1 MGHEK
6 GHGHGHGH
14 GEYRFCPQCGGW
26 LERRLMKIGEP
37 ERLVCRSCSFIFYLD
52 PKVVAGTLFT
62 LDGRVVLLRR
72 GVEPSLGKW
81 VFPGGF
87 VDRGESV
94 TDAAIRETKE
104 ESCLDVRL
112 DSIVGVYS
120 YAGSPNV
127 IVVYAAEVTGG
138 KLDAGDESTEAATFD
153 AREIPWDDLGFH
165 STREALKDYIR
176 VYLKEKME

>member
-1 MGHEK
+1 MAHEK
-6 GHGHGHGH
+6 EHSHGHGH
-14 GEYRFCPQCGGW
+14 GEHRFCPQCGGG
-26 LERRLMKIGEP
+26 LERRLLKAGEP
-37 ERLVCRSCSFIFYLD
+37 QRLVCGICSFIFYLD

-62 LDGRVVLLRR
+62 IDGRVVLLRR

-81 VFPGGF
+81 VFPGGY

-120 YAGSPNV
+120 YAGSANV
-127 IVVYAAEVTGG
+127 IVVYAAEVIGG
-138 KLDAGDESTEAATFD
+138 KLDAGDESTEASVFD
-153 AREIPWDDLGFH
+153 ARDIPWDDLGFH

-176 VYLKEKME
+176 VYLNKKME

>member
-1 MGHEK
+1 MAHEK
-6 GHGHGHGH
+6 EHSHGH
-14 GEYRFCPQCGGW
+14 GEYRFCPQCGGG
-26 LERRLMKIGEP
+26 LERRLLKAGEP
-37 ERLVCRSCSFIFYLD
+37 KRLVCQSCSFIFYLD

-62 LDGRVVLLRR
+62 IDGRVVLLRR

-127 IVVYAAEVTGG
+127 IVVYAAEVIGG

-153 AREIPWDDLGFH
+153 TRDIPWDDLGFH

-176 VYLKEKME
+176 LYLRAKTE